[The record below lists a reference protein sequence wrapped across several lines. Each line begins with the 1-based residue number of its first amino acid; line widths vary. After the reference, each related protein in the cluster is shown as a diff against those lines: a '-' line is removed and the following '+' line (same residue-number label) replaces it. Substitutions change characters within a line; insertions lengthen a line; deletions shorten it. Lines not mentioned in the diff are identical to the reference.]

1 MEDYFEYFLQ
11 VLKHDQLPQW
21 PISDE
26 QLEVGSADLGSGYIQ
41 FWAYP
46 KSLGKSSQEVPPAER
61 LASQNPSDTPAI
73 LIDEPIRHKTL
84 PHHMSRRFPQNH
96 FLELILIK
104 DGHAWAKVESSL
116 ENLEENLSALLG
128 FAKES
133 FNLSI
138 EHFMTTARVSDTVED
153 RLNRLEGGE
162 SEESSSKSMI
172 NSNTYDTSNTSK
184 MTETPLGFR
193 QVEVP
198 SQSGEKN
205 SMGEYKLNNANN
217 SKSPLTVILLVIF
230 ILMIVGVGGFFFRNK
245 IINKINTLRKN
256 NSVTSVV
263 TPIPT
268 KAPTPTPTISVSRSD
283 FKVAVLN
290 GTTKPGA
297 ASALSTTLKGDGWN
311 VATTGNAISQ
321 NQSQTLVHFKKGD
334 ETAAQVMVSDLSTSS
349 YQATSSAD
357 LDPNSLVDLQVIIG
371 SK

>member
-11 VLKHDQLPQW
+11 VLKNDQLPQW

-26 QLEVGSADLGSGYIQ
+26 QLEVGSRDLGSGYIQ

-46 KSLGKSSQEVPPAER
+46 RSLGKDSQEIPPAEK

-104 DGHAWAKVESSL
+104 DGHAWAKIESSL

-133 FNLSI
+133 FNLTI
-138 EHFMTTARVSDTVED
+138 EHFMTTARVSETVED
-153 RLNRLEGGE
+153 RLNRLENGE
-162 SEESSSKSMI
+162 SEELIPKSSKSI
-172 NSNTYDTSNTSK
+172 IENPNLK

-193 QVEVP
+193 QVEAP
-198 SQSGEKN
+198 TPQGERSGVGDYRLDN
-205 SMGEYKLNNANN
+205 H
-217 SKSPLTVILLVIF
+217 SKSPLTAILIVIF
-230 ILMIVGVGGFFFRNK
+230 ILVILGICGFFFRNK
-245 IINKINTLRKN
+245 IIAKLQLLRKTPPV
-256 NSVTSVV
+256 STTI

-268 KAPTPTPTISVSRSD
+268 KTPTPTPTISVSRGN

-290 GTTKPGA
+290 GTTKSGA
-297 ASALSTTLKGDGWN
+297 ASDLANSLKSNGWN
-311 VATTGNAISQ
+311 VTKTGNAPTQ
-321 NQSQTLVHFKKGD
+321 NQSQTLVHYKKGD
-334 ETAAQVMVSDLSTSS
+334 DVAAQVMISDLASS

-357 LDPNSLVDLQVIIG
+357 LDTSSLVDLQVVIG
-371 SK
+371 NK